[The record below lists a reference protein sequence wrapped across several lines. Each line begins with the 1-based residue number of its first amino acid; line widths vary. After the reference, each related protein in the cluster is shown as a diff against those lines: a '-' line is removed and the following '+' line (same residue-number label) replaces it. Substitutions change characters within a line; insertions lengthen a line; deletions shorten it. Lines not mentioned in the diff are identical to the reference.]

1 MNLNKCS
8 RCGCF
13 FNSNNNVCPNCEQK
27 DLSEMSTLRN
37 YIEENNNASIENIS
51 FSTGISEKNLNRYLK
66 YDEFSSI
73 NSNSNNQGNLS
84 INL

>member
-1 MNLNKCS
+1 MNLNRCS

-37 YIEENNNASIENIS
+37 FIEENGNASIENIS
-51 FSTGISEKNLNRYLK
+51 FSTGISERNLNRYFENE
-66 YDEFSSI
+66 DFSKLSSKLNI
-73 NSNSNNQGNLS
+73 GTNLN